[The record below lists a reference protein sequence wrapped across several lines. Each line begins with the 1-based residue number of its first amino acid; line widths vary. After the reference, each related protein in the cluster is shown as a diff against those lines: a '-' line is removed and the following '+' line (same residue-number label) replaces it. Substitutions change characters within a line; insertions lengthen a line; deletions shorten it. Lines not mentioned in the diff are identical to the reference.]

1 MKLSFTINHN
11 ENRLPY
17 IPPFKASRVELGE
30 NVTGFTTYVFK
41 TEEYTK
47 EAFNRDLAECWMLG
61 TYLGLYRVAIMNLR
75 IMHTVLNATHM
86 HADTYTWPN
95 ARGSEPMLRALL
107 DMVNGLIHKA
117 EDDKADDEIQ
127 LQLKDLSEDIED
139 TLS

>member
-11 ENRLPY
+11 ENQLPC
-17 IPPFKASRVELGE
+17 IPPFKATMVELGE
-30 NVTGFTTYVFK
+30 NVTGFTTYVLK
-41 TEEYTK
+41 TEEYTR
-47 EAFNRDLAECWMLG
+47 EAFNQDLAECWMLG
-61 TYLGLYRVAIMNLR
+61 TYMGLYRVAIMNLR

-86 HADTYTWPN
+86 YADAWPN
-95 ARGSEPMLRALL
+95 TKKEPEHMLRALL
-107 DMVNGLIHKA
+107 YMVNDLIHKA

>member
-11 ENRLPY
+11 ENQLPY
-17 IPPFKASRVELGE
+17 TPPFKATMVELGV
-30 NVTGFTTYVFK
+30 NVTGFTTYVLK

-47 EAFNRDLAECWMLG
+47 EAFNHDLAECWMLG

-75 IMHTVLNATHM
+75 IMHTVVLNA
-86 HADTYTWPN
+86 ALLYTDPWPN
-95 ARGSEPMLRALL
+95 TKGSAYMLRELL

-117 EDDKADDEIQ
+117 EDDKADNEIQ
-127 LQLKDLSEDIED
+127 LQLKNLSKDIEN

>member
-1 MKLSFTINHN
+1 MSLAS
-11 ENRLPY
+11 
-17 IPPFKASRVELGE
+17 PPMC
-30 NVTGFTTYVFK
+30 FK

-47 EAFNRDLAECWMLG
+47 KAFNKDLAECWMLG
-61 TYLGLYRVAIMNLR
+61 TYMGLYRVAIMNLR
-75 IMHTVLNATHM
+75 IMHTVLNATLM

-95 ARGSEPMLRALL
+95 TKGSEPMLRALL
-107 DMVNGLIHKA
+107 NMVNGLIHKA